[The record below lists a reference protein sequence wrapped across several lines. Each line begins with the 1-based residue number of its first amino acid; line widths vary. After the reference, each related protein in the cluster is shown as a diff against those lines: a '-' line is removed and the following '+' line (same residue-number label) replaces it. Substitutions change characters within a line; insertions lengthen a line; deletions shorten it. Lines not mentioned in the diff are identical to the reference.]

1 MVNKK
6 MMCYRGCVVL
16 RWVRIT
22 ICPLFASLVVPNRD
36 PKDGYFYPT
45 QTLMIDSYNIHAPII
60 TFLLVRGEIAL
71 VKTM

>member
-22 ICPLFASLVVPNRD
+22 VCHLSTSRMMPNHD
-36 PKDGYFYPT
+36 TMDGYFYPT
-45 QTLMIDSYNIHAPII
+45 HTLMIDSYNIHAPII
-60 TFLLVRGEIAL
+60 TILLVRGEIA
-71 VKTM
+71 